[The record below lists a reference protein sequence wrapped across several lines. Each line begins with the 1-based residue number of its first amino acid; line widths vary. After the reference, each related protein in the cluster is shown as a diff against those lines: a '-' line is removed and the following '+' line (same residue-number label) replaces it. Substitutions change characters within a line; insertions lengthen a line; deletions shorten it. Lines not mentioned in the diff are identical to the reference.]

1 MSKKILPYAF
11 HFTSALT
18 EKAPVV
24 KIDAIPFSFKENLKF
39 RNDLEQHSKLQL
51 DSKIRCNMHW
61 LKVMNEIRS
70 NEKII
75 TERTKSG
82 ELIEI
87 VVDEHGKYKRIL

>member
-1 MSKKILPYAF
+1 
-11 HFTSALT
+11 
-18 EKAPVV
+18 
-24 KIDAIPFSFKENLKF
+24 
-39 RNDLEQHSKLQL
+39 
-51 DSKIRCNMHW
+51 MHW

-75 TERTKSG
+75 KERTKSG